1 MNLAKAHQKARMAM
15 RRREEQVEQDE
26 LEGGE
31 INLIPYLDI
40 VTNLMLFLL
49 ASISAG
55 LVLGQINTTLPDKG
69 PKPDAMQNDPRP
81 AGDKPLKLIVSVTK
95 ENIIV
100 WSPEDEG
107 GIKQPKATIRRLP
120 DVIDEKTGERDLVP
134 LYDYR
139 ALNDALYKLASDNWK
154 GKPRAYPTYRVTL
167 MPDHLVPYETV
178 IKVMDALRCKLPEHI
193 NVAQPCIMPRIAK
206 GDDEKPVIGPD
217 GKQVLIGPDGK
228 ALEGPY
234 DPDTMALFHD
244 ILFSAGFQ

>member
-1 MNLAKAHQKARMAM
+1 M
-15 RRREEQVEQDE
+15 RRREEQVETEE

-69 PKPDAMQNDPRP
+69 PKADSMQNDPRP
-81 AGDKPLKLIVSVTK
+81 AAEKSLKLIVSVTK
-95 ENIIV
+95 DNIIV
-100 WSPEDEG
+100 WSPADEG
-107 GIKQPKATIRRLP
+107 GIKHPKATIARLP
-120 DVIDEKTGERDLVP
+120 DVVDKKTGEVDPVP
-134 LYDYR
+134 VYDYR
-139 ALNDALYKLASDNWK
+139 ALNDAMYKLASEHWK
-154 GKPRAYPTYRVTL
+154 GKYRAYATYRVTL
-167 MPDHLVPYETV
+167 MPDHSIPYESI
-178 IKVMDALRCKLPEHI
+178 IKVMDALRCKLGEYTD
-193 NVAQPCIMPRIAK
+193 VAQPCIMPRIAK
-206 GDDEKPVIGPD
+206 GDDGKPVIGPD

-228 ALEGPY
+228 ALKGTY